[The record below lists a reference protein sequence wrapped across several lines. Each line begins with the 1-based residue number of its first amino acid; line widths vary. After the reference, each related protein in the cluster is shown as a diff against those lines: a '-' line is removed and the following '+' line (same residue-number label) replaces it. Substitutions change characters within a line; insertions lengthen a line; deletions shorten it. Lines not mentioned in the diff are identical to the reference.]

1 MCLIYLSVLLS
12 RSPIGED
19 FPDDAVVSLADDEVE
34 GVARRG
40 SLAPA
45 SCARKLGATA
55 RDEGAEPQHHSV
67 RRDAMRLPRTVLA
80 DARDE
85 ILEGN
90 EVLVLG

>member
-1 MCLIYLSVLLS
+1 MLIS
-12 RSPIGED
+12 RAPKRED
-19 FPDDAVVSLADDEVE
+19 VPDDAIVSLAEDELE
-34 GVARRG
+34 GARLPGLLAAR
-40 SLAPA
+40 APA
-45 SCARKLGATA
+45 SRAIELDATA